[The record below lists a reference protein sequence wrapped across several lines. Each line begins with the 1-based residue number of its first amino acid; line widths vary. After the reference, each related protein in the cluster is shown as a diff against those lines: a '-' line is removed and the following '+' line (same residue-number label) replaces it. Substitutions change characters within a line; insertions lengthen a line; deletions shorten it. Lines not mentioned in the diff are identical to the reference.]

1 YLARPHFS
9 GYTNEKYGLRACVPW
24 NWLLRGELAMN
35 GELDNGDKDN
45 DVEDDFELEDTV
57 VLTDVID
64 VDNVGDISVEINVE
78 ELIAKIEAGEGD
90 AEQHRKEIRR
100 RLDELEEQRRIEK
113 ELESTFNFNL
123 DDDL

>member
-1 YLARPHFS
+1 
-9 GYTNEKYGLRACVPW
+9 
-24 NWLLRGELAMN
+24 MN